1 MNDKAVYIGVDVSKE
16 FLDIDSFDSKPAHIP
31 NSKAGIRRL
40 IERIKNADQH
50 IIICCESTGGCERLL
65 CDRLTDAGLDAAR
78 VDPQSVRDFAKSRK
92 ILART
97 DQLDAKVLSLFG
109 TLNNRGCMYSSRSG
123 GPRSM
128 H

>member
-31 NSKAGIRRL
+31 NFKAGIRRL

-50 IIICCESTGGCERLL
+50 MIICCESTGGCERLL
-65 CDRLTDAGLDAAR
+65 CDMLTDAAR
-78 VDPQSVRDFAKSRK
+78 VDPKSVRDFAKSRK

-97 DQLDAKVLSLFG
+97 GQLDAKVLSLFG
-109 TLNNRGCMYSSRSG
+109 TLNNRSCMYSSRSG